1 MEVCKVF
8 WWKHNSKSGQYS
20 SAKVHRTL
28 HVRPKTDV
36 PKSIEDY
43 EITVDG
49 LEDLEPEILEGI

>member
-8 WWKHNSKSGQYS
+8 WWKHNSKSGQHS

-28 HVRPKTDV
+28 HVRPKTDA

-43 EITVDG
+43 EITVDR
-49 LEDLEPEILEGI
+49 LEGLEPEIFEGR